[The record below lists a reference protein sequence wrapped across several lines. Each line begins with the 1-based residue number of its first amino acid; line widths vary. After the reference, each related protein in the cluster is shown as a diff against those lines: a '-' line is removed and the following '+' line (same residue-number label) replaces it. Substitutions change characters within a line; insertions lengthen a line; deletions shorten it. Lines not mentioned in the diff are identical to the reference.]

1 MLRSLRS
8 TVLSL
13 LPALSLSLLFAAGAC
28 AAPVMTFSASSSS
41 TGIANA
47 TETQWRDSTFIE
59 SGERYNFTYALRD
72 EVVVE
77 NGVQYLYHYRDVSY
91 DVDGQMRDWVLLNV
105 DGTASG
111 AHTVQFSVA
120 ATLDTTQTARLAES
134 GDQSF
139 QIFLSLD
146 GNYAPGSIPEYPDLE
161 QPPAP
166 PVFADTSAGAPQ
178 GLAASTFY
186 FPDQHLYTSSVVH
199 TFTAPLGEAYDFSYL
214 IQGNA
219 DLLSDQ
225 AALMLHGP
233 GYDAGV
239 RTLGYSEF
247 LGAEP
252 LPVPEPGI
260 WMMMLAGAGVLALS
274 RHSRSIVFRN

>member
-8 TVLSL
+8 LVLSL
-13 LPALSLSLLFAAGAC
+13 LPSLSLSLLFAAGAF
-28 AAPVMTFSASSSS
+28 AAPVMTFTASSSS

-47 TETQWRDSTFIE
+47 TETQWTDSTFIE
-59 SGERYNFTYALRD
+59 SGERYNFTYTLRD

-91 DVDGQMRDWVLLNV
+91 QVDGQMRDWVLLNV

-120 ATLDTTQTARLAES
+120 ATLDTTQTARLVDS

-139 QIFLSLD
+139 QVFLSLN
-146 GNYAPGSIPEYPDLE
+146 GGYIPGTVPEHPDLE

-166 PVFADTSAGAPQ
+166 PVFADTSTGTPQ
-178 GLAASTFY
+178 GLEASTFY
-186 FPDQHLYTSSVVH
+186 FPGEHHYTSSVVH
-199 TFTAPLGEAYDFSYL
+199 VFTAPFGADYEFSYL
-214 IQGNA
+214 IEGNA
-219 DLLSDQ
+219 DLLSEQ

-233 GYDAGV
+233 GYDAGI

-247 LGAEP
+247 LGSEP

-260 WMMMLAGAGVLALS
+260 WMMILAGVGVLALS
-274 RHSRSIVFRN
+274 RRSRSVVFRK

>member
-1 MLRSLRS
+1 M
-8 TVLSL
+8 
-13 LPALSLSLLFAAGAC
+13 
-28 AAPVMTFSASSSS
+28 
-41 TGIANA
+41 
-47 TETQWRDSTFIE
+47 
-59 SGERYNFTYALRD
+59 
-72 EVVVE
+72 
-77 NGVQYLYHYRDVSY
+77 SY
-91 DVDGQMRDWVLLNV
+91 EVDGEVRDWVLLNV

-120 ATLDTTQTARLAES
+120 AALDTTQASRLAES

-139 QIFLSLD
+139 QVILSLN
-146 GNYAPGSIPEYPDLE
+146 GGYVPGTVPEHPDLE

-166 PVFADTSAGAPQ
+166 PVFADTSTGAPQ

-186 FPDQHLYTSSVVH
+186 FPDEHHYTSTVVH
-199 TFTAPLGEAYDFSYL
+199 MFTAPLGEAYEFSYL

-219 DLLSDQ
+219 DLLSEQ

-247 LGAEP
+247 LGSRP
-252 LPVPEPGI
+252 LPVPEPRA
-260 WMMMLAGAGVLALS
+260 WMMVLAGVGVLALS